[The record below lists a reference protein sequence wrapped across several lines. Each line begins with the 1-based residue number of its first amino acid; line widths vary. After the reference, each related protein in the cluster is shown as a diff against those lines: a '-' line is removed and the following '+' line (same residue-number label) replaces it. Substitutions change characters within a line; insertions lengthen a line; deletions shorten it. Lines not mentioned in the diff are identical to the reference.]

1 MVKTG
6 VPQGAILGPLLL
18 TQALLEVDVL
28 NGRKASASD
37 VLCHIQQTL

>member
-1 MVKTG
+1 MVRTG

-18 TQALLEVDVL
+18 MQTMLEVDVL